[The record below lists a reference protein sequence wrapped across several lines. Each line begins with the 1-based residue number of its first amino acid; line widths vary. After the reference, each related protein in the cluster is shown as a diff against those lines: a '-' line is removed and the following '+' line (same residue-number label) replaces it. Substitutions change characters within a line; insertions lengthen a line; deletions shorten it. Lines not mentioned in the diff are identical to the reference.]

1 MHGNRTRE
9 RPDLPRRVRDDWRLR
24 APAGGAYPAGVNF
37 VVCPYDG
44 TQLRALRGPAVPA
57 RPLLMT
63 CPTCQKQF
71 RLADG
76 KAVEVAPGGNDGQ
89 V

>member
-1 MHGNRTRE
+1 MRA
-9 RPDLPRRVRDDWRLR
+9 RRRHWLSRI
-24 APAGGAYPAGVNF
+24 YPAGVNF

-44 TQLRALRGPAVPA
+44 TQLRALRGPAVPVW
-57 RPLLMT
+57 PLLMT
-63 CPTCQKQF
+63 CPTCHKQF

-76 KAVEVAPGGNDGQ
+76 EAVEVGPGGNDGQ

>member
-1 MHGNRTRE
+1 MIGGF
-9 RPDLPRRVRDDWRLR
+9 V
-24 APAGGAYPAGVNF
+24 APAGGTGGTYAAGVNF
-37 VVCPYDG
+37 VVCPYDD
-44 TQLRALRGPAVPA
+44 TQLRALRVPAVPA

-71 RLADG
+71 RLAGG

-89 V
+89 A